1 MSARSVVTKHQMAQ
15 LRQLRWW
22 LLSSVLGAAAL
33 WSLMLLLHD
42 RHKGISMHERWHM
55 MLLAMGTVIALV
67 IAVASSRREMM
78 LTRTRAGFV
87 AGISHELRMP
97 LAQILLASETLAL
110 QREQSDADR
119 VSLAESIIRETQRLM
134 GIVDNV
140 LLFSRAGAIEMKPVV
155 QPVHVDELFARIHD
169 ALRLVAL
176 GAGQTIA
183 SAGDTSTVVM
193 GDLRLLT
200 HAFVNLADNA
210 IKYGAPGQSVR
221 LDAARTGDRVRLS
234 VTDSGPGVAEANR
247 ERVFQPYERLES
259 DGLSERTGSGLG
271 LAVVRTITDALG
283 GKVWLETASGG
294 GTRAVIEL
302 PSAGPAT

>member
-1 MSARSVVTKHQMAQ
+1 MSARSAATKHRIAQ
-15 LRQLRWW
+15 LRQLQWW

-67 IAVASSRREMM
+67 IAVASSRREMI
-78 LTRTRAGFV
+78 LARTRAGFV
-87 AGISHELRMP
+87 AGVSHELRMP

-110 QREQSDADR
+110 QREQGAADR
-119 VSLAESIIRETQRLM
+119 VSLAESIVRETQRLM

-140 LLFSRAGAIEMKPVV
+140 LLFSRAGAVAMKPVV
-155 QPVHVDELFARIHD
+155 QPVYVDELFGRVHD
-169 ALRLVAL
+169 GLRLVAQA
-176 GAGQTIA
+176 AGQTIETE
-183 SAGDTSTVVM
+183 GDTSAMVM

-200 HAFVNLADNA
+200 HALVNLADNA
-210 IKYGAPGQSVR
+210 IKYGPSGQVVR
-221 LDAARTGDRVRLS
+221 LEAARVGARVRLT
-234 VTDSGPGVAEANR
+234 VDDSGPGVLEASR
-247 ERVFQPYERLES
+247 ERVFQPYERLGR

-283 GKVWLETASGG
+283 GTVWLESATGG

-302 PSAGPAT
+302 PSAGRTA